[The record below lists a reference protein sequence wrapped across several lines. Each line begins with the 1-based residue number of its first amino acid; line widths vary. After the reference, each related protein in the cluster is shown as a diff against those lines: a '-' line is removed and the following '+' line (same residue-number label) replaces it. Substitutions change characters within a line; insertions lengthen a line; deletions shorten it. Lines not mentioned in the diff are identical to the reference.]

1 MDVATIRDAGQRETR
16 VEQEQFAAASGPG
29 AVAEAAWKP
38 VGPSREEIAQK
49 YREWMEKERAK
60 GADARGERG
69 LSGARLVE
77 TTAGEVIEHIPVS
90 SAAHGAQAIVPPLPQ
105 TDLPGPRAITLAEI
119 RSAVIARSSA
129 LRERFREIRDTAPA
143 GEPALLLKAA
153 RRWLRPRERH
163 TPPTMAFRVP
173 FTLPETP
180 SPAEMTIIETPF
192 RIPRY
197 MDHPEWRPC

>member
-16 VEQEQFAAASGPG
+16 VEQEQFAAGSGPG

-119 RSAVIARSSA
+119 RS
-129 LRERFREIRDTAPA
+129 
-143 GEPALLLKAA
+143 
-153 RRWLRPRERH
+153 
-163 TPPTMAFRVP
+163 
-173 FTLPETP
+173 
-180 SPAEMTIIETPF
+180 
-192 RIPRY
+192 
-197 MDHPEWRPC
+197 

>member
-1 MDVATIRDAGQRETR
+1 MDVATIRDAGQREART
-16 VEQEQFAAASGPG
+16 EQDQFAAASGPG
-29 AVAEAAWKP
+29 AVTEAGFKP
-38 VGPSREEIAQK
+38 GRPSWAEIAEQ
-49 YREWMEKERAK
+49 YRKWTEKELAK
-60 GADARGERG
+60 RDEARGARG

-77 TTAGEVIEHIPVS
+77 TTTGEVIGHIPVP
-90 SAAHGAQAIVPPLPQ
+90 SAAHGALAIIPPLPE
-105 TDLPGPRAITLAEI
+105 TDLPGPRATTLAEI

-129 LRERFREIRDTAPA
+129 LRERFRELRDTAPA
-143 GEPALLLKAA
+143 REPAPVLKAA
-153 RRWLRPRERH
+153 RRWLRPRERY
-163 TPPTMAFRVP
+163 TPPTASRVP

>member
-38 VGPSREEIAQK
+38 VGPSREEIAEK
-49 YREWMEKERAK
+49 YREWN
-60 GADARGERG
+60 
-69 LSGARLVE
+69 
-77 TTAGEVIEHIPVS
+77 
-90 SAAHGAQAIVPPLPQ
+90 PLPQ
-105 TDLPGPRAITLAEI
+105 TDLPGPRATTLAEI

-129 LRERFREIRDTAPA
+129 LRERVREIRDTAPA

-163 TPPTMAFRVP
+163 TPPTTAFRVP